1 MELNRKQL
9 LDVLKNAKTFGADA
23 IEIEKNSIKAITAQ
37 SGFIS
42 TIESITANEML
53 HVAFDA
59 YTMNDMMKAIATKKT
74 PFVSIVDNG
83 DNTATID
90 GIVKVK
96 TFFQQFPLKFPTNT
110 SFIDVT
116 HMDVEKF
123 RKAIDAVIPFTCD
136 DKYSPNSVLKSVHI
150 RTAHNRMYFEST
162 NRHYAARYKIDD
174 VSYPNEFAH
183 AFDANMLQA
192 IANAKISD
200 NKEYLS
206 ELRIYRAEKYT
217 TFTFGNHLFHLQH
230 MDATYPYPDL
240 SKIYENTLCACI
252 SNVRVNRK
260 AFIDTLTT
268 FVKTT
273 NDKKAYRVDFRY
285 DDEIIGI
292 TCEDRVFAALL
303 DAGSNGIDGAYETA
317 FNGKYMLKIAKSL
330 EYDDV
335 IVHVDEKN
343 ALNPLW
349 ISDVRTHGESFDI
362 LLLPFRKNA

>member
-9 LDVLKNAKTFGADA
+9 LDVLKNAKTFGANA
-23 IEIEKNSIKAITAQ
+23 IEINKNSIKAITAQ

-96 TFFQQFPLKFPTNT
+96 IFVKDYVLEFPKNENPICTIRANVKTFQT
-110 SFIDVT
+110 
-116 HMDVEKF
+116 
-123 RKAIDAVIPFTCD
+123 AIDAVIPFACD
-136 DKYSPNSVLKSVHI
+136 NKYSPNPILSGVHI

-162 NRHYAARYKIDD
+162 NRYYAARYIIDD

-183 AFDANMLQA
+183 TFDANMLQA
-192 IANAKISD
+192 IADIKTN
-200 NKEYLS
+200 ES
-206 ELRIYRAEKYT
+206 ELRIYCAEKHT
-217 TFTFGNHLFHLQH
+217 TFTFGNHIFHLQH
-230 MDATYPYPDL
+230 MDATYPDL
-240 SKIYENTLCACI
+240 SKIYDNTISACI

-303 DAGSNGIDGAYETA
+303 DAGSNGIDSAYETA
-317 FNGKYMLKIAKSL
+317 FNGKYMLKIVKSL

-343 ALNPLW
+343 ALNPLR